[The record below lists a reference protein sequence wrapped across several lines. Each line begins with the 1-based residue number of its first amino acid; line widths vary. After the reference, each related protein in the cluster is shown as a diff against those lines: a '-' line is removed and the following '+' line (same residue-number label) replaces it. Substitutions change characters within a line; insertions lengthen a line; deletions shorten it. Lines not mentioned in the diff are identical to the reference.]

1 MTRET
6 LTEILRQVAQEVEGG
21 FVVAKGRELAVHLGK
36 PGDGSLAIGPVCR
49 IDLEKTWVRFTTS
62 RSQQFFAL
70 YEDVTVVAEG
80 PEGRSGFWNG

>member
-6 LTEILRQVAQEVEGG
+6 LTEILRHVSQEAEGG
-21 FVVAKGRELAVHLGK
+21 FVVPKGRDLAVHVGK
-36 PGDGSLAIGPVCR
+36 PGDGLAIGPVAR

-62 RSQQFFAL
+62 RGQQFFAS
-70 YEDVTVVAEG
+70 YEDVTVIAEG